1 MKMKKFSYLSVAVIT
16 AFVSLMGVFSP
27 VVFADAKS
35 AVCEGAGLVAGPDG
49 CSTSYGEPEVESAV
63 QKGINLF
70 SAIVGIIAVVMIIVG
85 GLKFMTSQGDAS
97 QANSARNTL
106 IYAGVGLVIVA
117 LAQLIVRFVLE
128 RFTNT

>member
-1 MKMKKFSYLSVAVIT
+1 MKKNKFSYLSVAVVT

-35 AVCEGAGLVAGPDG
+35 AACAGAGLVANGGSCDAAPGD
-49 CSTSYGEPEVESAV
+49 PNVESAV

-70 SAIVGIIAVVMIIVG
+70 SAVVGIIAVVMIIVG

-106 IYAGVGLVIVA
+106 IYAAVGLVIVA
-117 LAQLIVRFVLE
+117 LAQLIVKFVLE
-128 RFTNT
+128 RFTKT

>member
-1 MKMKKFSYLSVAVIT
+1 MKMKKFSYLSAAIIT

-35 AVCEGAGLVAGPDG
+35 AACAGAGLVAGKNTCDTAP
-49 CSTSYGEPEVESAV
+49 GEPNVESAV

-70 SAIVGIIAVVMIIVG
+70 SVVVGIIAVVMIIVG

-106 IYAGVGLVIVA
+106 IYASVGLVVVA
-117 LAQLIVRFVLE
+117 LAQLIVKFVLE